1 MCTSRG
7 ASARAKNGL
16 QNEEAGRDR
25 ATTRKNCYWSRSPTV
40 MAMIVLKRT
49 MGLPS
54 MSGVAMVNIESLLVT
69 GMLLGIA
76 VAQAILAF
84 RRPTGS
90 GRSDTGIQV
99 P

>member
-1 MCTSRG
+1 M
-7 ASARAKNGL
+7 K
-16 QNEEAGRDR
+16 QP
-25 ATTRKNCYWSRSPTV
+25 RKRIVIGVMIPTV

-54 MSGVAMVNIESLLVT
+54 MNGVDMVNIESLLVT

-84 RRPTGS
+84 RRPTES